1 MVWDQ
6 IQGSTDTLLYFG
18 LASLA
23 TLLFLGRLALVL
35 IGMDGS
41 DHGGDFDVT
50 VLDAPGDVGAG
61 ADHGQGHTHGAFAL
75 FSTLSVLAFFMGAG
89 WMGLAARITWQLSPG
104 ASGLASLG
112 FGFAC
117 MLLAAFL
124 MSNIHR
130 LNKEVA
136 VDMSSCVGET
146 AQVYLTVPAKG
157 QGRGQVR
164 VTVSGRSRIFPA
176 ESDGPELPAF
186 ATVVVR
192 SVRADNTVIVAP
204 AG

>member
-1 MVWDQ
+1 MWDQ
-6 IQGSTDTLLYFG
+6 IQGSTDTLLYFA

-50 VLDAPGDVGAG
+50 VLDDGGGAGDVS
-61 ADHGQGHTHGAFAL
+61 DHGQGHTHGAFAL

-89 WMGLAARITWQLSPG
+89 WMGLAARITWQLGPG

-124 MSNIHR
+124 MSNVYR
-130 LNKEVA
+130 LNKEVS
-136 VDMSSCVGET
+136 VDMESCVGEA
-146 AQVYLTVPAKG
+146 AQVYLTVPPKG
-157 QGRGQVR
+157 RGRGQVR

-176 ESDGPELPAF
+176 ESSGPELPAF
-186 ATVVVR
+186 ATVTVV
-192 SVRADNTVIVAP
+192 SVRPDRTVIVAP
-204 AG
+204 VG